1 MQYEMNDDIIK
12 LNYDLLEVN
21 TLNKDIIDEKIIV
34 LYYPLRIILGIVL
47 LSFIVVFFIL
57 LFNNI
62 IVWNQLSTK
71 QQILSLTP
79 IIFLNILMLYSF
91 RKKTYIYIDSFQNK
105 YLITNNDLVNSNE
118 RQMFI
123 LSGDDYFG
131 SNSFVNLTILLRSFN
146 KNILITTIKELK
158 LNSERNKI
166 KNVTKNFRFMCIN
179 KYSVKTNSKECN
191 LIVFNNLN

>member
-1 MQYEMNDDIIK
+1 MNDDIIK

-57 LFNNI
+57 VFNNT

-71 QQILSLTP
+71 QQILSLIP

-131 SNSFVNLTILLRSFN
+131 SNSFVNLTILLRTFN

-179 KYSVKTNSKECN
+179 KYSVKTNSRECN

>member
-57 LFNNI
+57 VFNNI
-62 IVWNQLSTK
+62 IVWNQLSTQ

-131 SNSFVNLTILLRSFN
+131 SNSFVNLTILLRTFN

-179 KYSVKTNSKECN
+179 KYSVKTNSREYN

>member
-1 MQYEMNDDIIK
+1 MNDDIIK

-57 LFNNI
+57 VFNNT

-71 QQILSLTP
+71 QQILSLIP

-131 SNSFVNLTILLRSFN
+131 SNSFVNLTILLRTFN

-179 KYSVKTNSKECN
+179 KYSVKTNSREYN

>member
-1 MQYEMNDDIIK
+1 MNDDIIK

-57 LFNNI
+57 VFNNT

-71 QQILSLTP
+71 QQILSLLP

-131 SNSFVNLTILLRSFN
+131 SNSFVNLTILLRTFN

-179 KYSVKTNSKECN
+179 KYSVKTNSREYN

>member
-1 MQYEMNDDIIK
+1 MQYLINDDIIK

-57 LFNNI
+57 VFNNT

-71 QQILSLTP
+71 QQILSLIP

-131 SNSFVNLTILLRSFN
+131 SNSFVNLTILLRTFN

-179 KYSVKTNSKECN
+179 KYSVKTNSRECN

>member
-1 MQYEMNDDIIK
+1 MNDDIIK

-34 LYYPLRIILGIVL
+34 LYYPLRIILGIAL
-47 LSFIVVFFIL
+47 LSFIVIFFIL
-57 LFNNI
+57 VFNNI

-131 SNSFVNLTILLRSFN
+131 SNSFVNLTILLRTFN

-179 KYSVKTNSKECN
+179 KYSVKTNSRECN

>member
-57 LFNNI
+57 VFNNI

-179 KYSVKTNSKECN
+179 KYSVKTNSRECN

>member
-57 LFNNI
+57 VFNNT

-179 KYSVKTNSKECN
+179 KYSVKTNSRECN

>member
-1 MQYEMNDDIIK
+1 MQYLINDDIIK

-34 LYYPLRIILGIVL
+34 LYYPLRIILGIAL
-47 LSFIVVFFIL
+47 LSFIVIFFIL
-57 LFNNI
+57 VFNNI

-131 SNSFVNLTILLRSFN
+131 SNSFVNLTILLRTFN

-179 KYSVKTNSKECN
+179 KYSVKTNSRECN

>member
-57 LFNNI
+57 VFNNT

-71 QQILSLTP
+71 QQILSLIP

-131 SNSFVNLTILLRSFN
+131 SNSFVNLTILLRTFN

-179 KYSVKTNSKECN
+179 KYSVKTNSREYN

>member
-57 LFNNI
+57 VFNNT

-131 SNSFVNLTILLRSFN
+131 SNSFVNLP
-146 KNILITTIKELK
+146 LIEI
-158 LNSERNKI
+158 
-166 KNVTKNFRFMCIN
+166 
-179 KYSVKTNSKECN
+179 SK
-191 LIVFNNLN
+191 V

>member
-21 TLNKDIIDEKIIV
+21 TLNKDLIDEKIIV

-57 LFNNI
+57 VFNNT

-71 QQILSLTP
+71 QQILSLIP

-131 SNSFVNLTILLRSFN
+131 SNSFVNLTILLRTFN

-179 KYSVKTNSKECN
+179 EYSVKTNSRECN

>member
-57 LFNNI
+57 VFNNI

-131 SNSFVNLTILLRSFN
+131 SNSFVNLTILLRTFN

-179 KYSVKTNSKECN
+179 KYSVKTNSRECN